1 MAVEVAVGTFRPT
14 KGLVDVNGR
23 RVDLT
28 ASGSTSKRA
37 PPQRAPAS
45 QRSAPSPAPREK
57 VDQAPAPSLL
67 RARGRVGVGSGWGRG
82 SAAIKAALDELGE
95 GAGAMA
101 DPMLF
106 GRVDFPE
113 GQSSAQRYE
122 DRVVAE
128 AAVAAGRPGEPAF
141 DLAAEHLG
149 VAVRPGQR
157 KHRDKSGAAVLAAE
171 FPMNPLHRLPE

>member
-1 MAVEVAVGTFRPT
+1 
-14 KGLVDVNGR
+14 
-23 RVDLT
+23 
-28 ASGSTSKRA
+28 
-37 PPQRAPAS
+37 
-45 QRSAPSPAPREK
+45 
-57 VDQAPAPSLL
+57 
-67 RARGRVGVGSGWGRG
+67 
-82 SAAIKAALDELGE
+82 
-95 GAGAMA
+95 MA

-141 DLAAEHLG
+141 DLAAVHLG

-171 FPMNPLHRLPE
+171 FPMNPLHRLPEVLGRAGTAGGVDPGSTPERRDDEAGIVGQRRQPARLRRARAFSAALASKLSPVSSGSGTPSEPAAMVSTA